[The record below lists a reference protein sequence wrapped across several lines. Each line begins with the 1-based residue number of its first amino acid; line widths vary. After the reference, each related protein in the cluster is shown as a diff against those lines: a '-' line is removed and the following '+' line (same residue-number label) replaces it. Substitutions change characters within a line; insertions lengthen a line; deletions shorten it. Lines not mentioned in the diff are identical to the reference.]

1 MRVNDVA
8 VLFSFLAAYVNRTS
22 TPVSVK
28 DSPQESFD
36 RTPQAQGANENF
48 CSDQLLIFPSQLNT
62 HQAANDSNCTCN
74 SSPDDQAHSEN
85 ETSRSTIS
93 QLLRAPKPSSSE
105 HNSQR
110 TYHPTEPFILRS
122 ATSSQSNVDDVQSTL
137 TTSSELEFRK
147 DLASLDADIAR
158 LQMQF
163 RVAVHNAPSHVY

>member
-1 MRVNDVA
+1 M
-8 VLFSFLAAYVNRTS
+8 NRTS

-28 DSPQESFD
+28 GSPRGSFD
-36 RTPQAQGANENF
+36 RTPTPQAQGANER
-48 CSDQLLIFPSQLNT
+48 SEQLLTFPSQLNT

-74 SSPDDQAHSEN
+74 SLPGDQAQSEN
-85 ETSRSTIS
+85 ETSRSIIS

-105 HNSQR
+105 HNSHGM
-110 TYHPTEPFILRS
+110 YHEPFTLRS
-122 ATSSQSNVDDVQSTL
+122 ATSSRSNVDVQSTL

-163 RVAVHNAPSHVY
+163 RVAEHNAPSHVY